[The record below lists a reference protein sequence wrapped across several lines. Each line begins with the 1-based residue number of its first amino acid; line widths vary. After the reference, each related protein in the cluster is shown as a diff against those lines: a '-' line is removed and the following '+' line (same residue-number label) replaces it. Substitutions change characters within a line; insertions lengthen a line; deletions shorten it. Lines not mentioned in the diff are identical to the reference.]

1 MNQLGLGWGYPTLGF
16 RPLKI
21 KKYCVPSLTPTTKF
35 KGTRKNMSEIWEP
48 FNNTAQLYK
57 TRFKPNEDKPQMGYM
72 AIAGGLNHLPYLLST
87 SVISI
92 LGSNKRF

>member
-48 FNNTAQLYK
+48 FNNTAYYIKQDSNLMRISLKWDTWQL
-57 TRFKPNEDKPQMGYM
+57 R
-72 AIAGGLNHLPYLLST
+72 GG
-87 SVISI
+87 
-92 LGSNKRF
+92 